1 MQVIH
6 RSTRDEEIRSILK
19 FILNAE
25 EYFESN
31 RDRLSYPQYL
41 GGPKFFLGALSQGLN
56 YKITIIITLP
66 AATEDQ
72 KHFWVKAKIGLR

>member
-1 MQVIH
+1 MQIIH
-6 RSTRDEEIRSILK
+6 RSTGDEEIRSILK

-25 EYFESN
+25 EYIESN

-41 GGPKFFLGALSQGLN
+41 EGPKFFLGALSQGLN

-66 AATEDQ
+66 AATS
-72 KHFWVKAKIGLR
+72 A